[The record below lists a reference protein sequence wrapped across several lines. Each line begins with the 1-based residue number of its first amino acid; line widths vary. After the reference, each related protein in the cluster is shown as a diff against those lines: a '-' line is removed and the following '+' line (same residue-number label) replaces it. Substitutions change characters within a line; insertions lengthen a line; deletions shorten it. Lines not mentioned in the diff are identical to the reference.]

1 MHFYCASLRINSIE
15 NIARLAWEK
24 VQTSLDI
31 IIGASKILNPYR
43 WQLSTY
49 QILVLGFAG
58 IILVGAMLLMTPYA
72 ANNSGGLSFIAAL
85 FTATSAVCVTGLA
98 VVDTG
103 TYFSRFGQMVILLLI
118 QIGGLGVMTVATLV
132 AVLSGKKINLKE
144 RLLIQEATNQ
154 LDLAGV
160 VRLTLYIIRATLL
173 VELIGGTILA
183 LRWFQDYGPQGIY
196 FGYWH
201 AVSAFCNAGFDL
213 FGEYRSITG
222 YVNDFTVNAVI
233 ASLIVVGGIGFP
245 VVADLW
251 NCRQTHRFSLH
262 SKIVL
267 MTTAVL
273 IVLGA
278 CFIFVAEYSNVK
290 TLGDL
295 SLDGKVLA
303 SLFQSITART
313 AGYNTV
319 DIGLLREGT
328 LFAIIFLMFI
338 GASPSSMGGGIK
350 TSTAAVLFISLVG
363 AITGKKDPQAF
374 QRQIPQQTVYKA
386 FTIVT
391 ISVMLISLVTLTL
404 SFTEAVPLF
413 QLLFEVTSAF
423 GTVGLSTGITPKLS
437 AGGKVMITLTM
448 FAGRVGT
455 LTLLMAL
462 ALRPR
467 KERIKYPEGKIV
479 IG

>member
-1 MHFYCASLRINSIE
+1 MHFSRRRLRII
-15 NIARLAWEK
+15 NIMEMLVGVSR
-24 VQTSLDI
+24 
-31 IIGASKILNPYR
+31 ILNPYR
-43 WQLSTY
+43 WHLSTY

-58 IILVGAMLLMTPYA
+58 LILSGVALLMTPYA
-72 ANNSGGLSFIAAL
+72 SKSGDSLRFVDAL
-85 FTATSAVCVTGLA
+85 FTATSAVCVTGLV

-103 TYFSRFGQMVILLLI
+103 TYFSVFGQSVILLLI

-173 VELIGGTILA
+173 VELVGGTILA
-183 LRWFQDYGPQGIY
+183 LRWFQDFGLKGIY

-222 YVNDFTVNAVI
+222 YVGDLTVNGVI

-251 NCRQTHRFSLH
+251 NCRQTRRFSLH
-262 SKIVL
+262 TKVVL
-267 MTTAVL
+267 TTTVLL

-278 CFIFVAEYSNVK
+278 GFIFVAEYGNAK
-290 TLGDL
+290 TLSDL
-295 SLDGKVLA
+295 PPADKVMA
-303 SLFQSITART
+303 SLFQSVTART

-328 LFAIIFLMFI
+328 LLAIIFLMFV
-338 GASPSSMGGGIK
+338 GASPSSMGGGVK
-350 TSTAAVLFISLVG
+350 TSTAAILFISLVG
-363 AITGKKDPQAF
+363 SVTGKRDPLAF
-374 QRQIPQQTVYKA
+374 GRQIPQQTVYKA

-404 SFTEAVPLF
+404 SFTEAAPIF
-413 QLLFEVTSAF
+413 SLLFEVTSAF

-437 AGGKVMITLTM
+437 DAGKVLITLTM

-467 KERIKYPEGKIV
+467 KERLKYPEGKII

>member
-1 MHFYCASLRINSIE
+1 MHFSRRRLRII
-15 NIARLAWEK
+15 NIMEMLVGVSR
-24 VQTSLDI
+24 
-31 IIGASKILNPYR
+31 ILNPYR
-43 WQLSTY
+43 WHLSTY

-58 IILVGAMLLMTPYA
+58 LILSGVALLMTPYA
-72 ANNSGGLSFIAAL
+72 SKSGDSLRFVDAL
-85 FTATSAVCVTGLA
+85 FTATSAVCVTGLV

-103 TYFSRFGQMVILLLI
+103 TYFSVFGQSVILLLI

-173 VELIGGTILA
+173 VELVGGTILA
-183 LRWFQDYGPQGIY
+183 LRWFQDFGLQGIY

-222 YVNDFTVNAVI
+222 YVGDLTVNGVI

-251 NCRQTHRFSLH
+251 NCRQSRRFSLH
-262 SKIVL
+262 TKVVL
-267 MTTAVL
+267 TTTVLL

-278 CFIFVAEYSNVK
+278 GFIFIAEHGNSK

-295 SLDGKVLA
+295 PSADQVMA
-303 SLFQSITART
+303 SLFQSVTART

-328 LFAIIFLMFI
+328 LLAIIFLMFV
-338 GASPSSMGGGIK
+338 GASPSSMGGGVK
-350 TSTAAVLFISLVG
+350 TSTAAILFISLVG
-363 AITGKKDPQAF
+363 SVTGKRDPLAF
-374 QRQIPQQTVYKA
+374 GRQIPQQTVYKA

-404 SFTEAVPLF
+404 SFTEAAPIF
-413 QLLFEVTSAF
+413 SLLFEVTSAF

-437 AGGKVMITLTM
+437 DAGKVLITLTM

-467 KERIKYPEGKIV
+467 KERLKYPEGKIV

>member
-1 MHFYCASLRINSIE
+1 MHFSRRRLRII
-15 NIARLAWEK
+15 NIMEMLVGVSR
-24 VQTSLDI
+24 
-31 IIGASKILNPYR
+31 ILNPYR
-43 WQLSTY
+43 WHLSTY

-58 IILVGAMLLMTPYA
+58 LILSGVALLMTPYA
-72 ANNSGGLSFIAAL
+72 SKSGDSLRFVDAL
-85 FTATSAVCVTGLA
+85 FTATSAVCVTGLV

-103 TYFSRFGQMVILLLI
+103 TYFSVFGQSVILLLI

-173 VELIGGTILA
+173 VELVGGTILA
-183 LRWFQDYGPQGIY
+183 LRWFQDFGLQGIY

-222 YVNDFTVNAVI
+222 YVGDLTVNGVI

-251 NCRQTHRFSLH
+251 NCRQSRRFSLH
-262 SKIVL
+262 TKVVL
-267 MTTAVL
+267 TTTVLL

-278 CFIFVAEYSNVK
+278 GFIFIAEHGNDK

-295 SLDGKVLA
+295 PSADKVMA
-303 SLFQSITART
+303 SLFQSVTART

-328 LFAIIFLMFI
+328 LLAIIFLMFV
-338 GASPSSMGGGIK
+338 GASPSSMGGGVK
-350 TSTAAVLFISLVG
+350 TSTAAILFISLVG
-363 AITGKKDPQAF
+363 SVTGKRDPLAF
-374 QRQIPQQTVYKA
+374 GRQIPQQTVYKA

-404 SFTEAVPLF
+404 SFTEAAPIF
-413 QLLFEVTSAF
+413 SLLFEVTSAF

-437 AGGKVMITLTM
+437 DAGKVLITLTM

-467 KERIKYPEGKIV
+467 KERLKYPEGKIV

>member
-1 MHFYCASLRINSIE
+1 MHFSRRRLRII
-15 NIARLAWEK
+15 NIMEMLVGVSR
-24 VQTSLDI
+24 
-31 IIGASKILNPYR
+31 ILNPYR
-43 WQLSTY
+43 WHLSTY

-58 IILVGAMLLMTPYA
+58 LILSGVALLMTPYA
-72 ANNSGGLSFIAAL
+72 SKSGGTLRFVDAL
-85 FTATSAVCVTGLA
+85 FTATSAVCVTGLV

-103 TYFSRFGQMVILLLI
+103 TYFSVFGQSVILLLI

-173 VELIGGTILA
+173 VELVGGTILA
-183 LRWFQDYGPQGIY
+183 LRWFQDFGLKGIY

-222 YVNDFTVNAVI
+222 YVGDLTVNGVI

-251 NCRQTHRFSLH
+251 NCRQTRRFSLH
-262 SKIVL
+262 TKVVL
-267 MTTAVL
+267 TTTVLL
-273 IVLGA
+273 IVLGSG
-278 CFIFVAEYSNVK
+278 FIFVAEYGNAK

-295 SLDGKVLA
+295 PTADKVMA
-303 SLFQSITART
+303 SLFQSVTART

-328 LFAIIFLMFI
+328 LLAIIFLMFV
-338 GASPSSMGGGIK
+338 GASPSSMGGGVK
-350 TSTAAVLFISLVG
+350 TSTAAILFISRVG
-363 AITGKKDPQAF
+363 SVTGKRDPLAF
-374 QRQIPQQTVYKA
+374 GRQIPQQTVYKA

-404 SFTEAVPLF
+404 SFTEAAPIF
-413 QLLFEVTSAF
+413 SLLFEVTSAF

-437 AGGKVMITLTM
+437 DAGKVLITLTM

-467 KERIKYPEGKIV
+467 KERLKYPEGKIV

>member
-1 MHFYCASLRINSIE
+1 MHFSRRRLRII
-15 NIARLAWEK
+15 NIMEMLVGVSR
-24 VQTSLDI
+24 
-31 IIGASKILNPYR
+31 ILNPYR
-43 WQLSTY
+43 WHLSTY

-58 IILVGAMLLMTPYA
+58 LILSGVALLMTPYA
-72 ANNSGGLSFIAAL
+72 SKSGDSLRFVDAL
-85 FTATSAVCVTGLA
+85 FTATSAVCVTGLV

-103 TYFSRFGQMVILLLI
+103 TYFSVFGQSVILLLI

-173 VELIGGTILA
+173 VELVGGTILA
-183 LRWFQDYGPQGIY
+183 LRWFQDFGLKGIY

-222 YVNDFTVNAVI
+222 YVGDLTVNGVI

-251 NCRQTHRFSLH
+251 NCRQTRRFSLH
-262 SKIVL
+262 TKVVL
-267 MTTAVL
+267 TTTVLL

-278 CFIFVAEYSNVK
+278 GFIFVAEYGNAK
-290 TLGDL
+290 TLSDL
-295 SLDGKVLA
+295 PPADKVMA
-303 SLFQSITART
+303 SLFQSVTART

-328 LFAIIFLMFI
+328 LLAIIFLMFV
-338 GASPSSMGGGIK
+338 GASPSSMGGGVK
-350 TSTAAVLFISLVG
+350 TSTAAILFISLVG
-363 AITGKKDPQAF
+363 SVTGKRDPLAF
-374 QRQIPQQTVYKA
+374 GRQIPQQTVYKA

-404 SFTEAVPLF
+404 SFTEAAPIF
-413 QLLFEVTSAF
+413 SLLFEVTSAF

-437 AGGKVMITLTM
+437 DAGKVLITLTM
-448 FAGRVGT
+448 FADQVGT

-467 KERIKYPEGKIV
+467 KERLKYPEGKIV

>member
-1 MHFYCASLRINSIE
+1 MHFSRRRLRII
-15 NIARLAWEK
+15 NIMEMLVGVSR
-24 VQTSLDI
+24 
-31 IIGASKILNPYR
+31 ILNPYR
-43 WQLSTY
+43 WHLSTY

-58 IILVGAMLLMTPYA
+58 LILSGVALLMTPYA
-72 ANNSGGLSFIAAL
+72 SKSGDSLRFVDAL
-85 FTATSAVCVTGLA
+85 FTATSAVCVTGLV

-103 TYFSRFGQMVILLLI
+103 TYFSVFGQSVILLLI

-173 VELIGGTILA
+173 VELVGGTILA
-183 LRWFQDYGPQGIY
+183 LRWFQDFGLKGVY

-222 YVNDFTVNAVI
+222 YVGDLTVNGVI

-251 NCRQTHRFSLH
+251 NCRQTRRFSLH
-262 SKIVL
+262 TKVVL
-267 MTTAVL
+267 TTTVLL

-278 CFIFVAEYSNVK
+278 GFIFVAEYGNAK
-290 TLGDL
+290 TLSDL
-295 SLDGKVLA
+295 PPADKVMA
-303 SLFQSITART
+303 SLFQSVTART

-328 LFAIIFLMFI
+328 LLAIIFLMFV
-338 GASPSSMGGGIK
+338 GASPSSMGGGVK
-350 TSTAAVLFISLVG
+350 TSTAAILFISLVG
-363 AITGKKDPQAF
+363 SVTGKRDPLAF
-374 QRQIPQQTVYKA
+374 GRQIPQQTVYKA

-404 SFTEAVPLF
+404 SFTEAAPIF
-413 QLLFEVTSAF
+413 SLLFEVTSAF

-437 AGGKVMITLTM
+437 DAGKVLITLTM

-467 KERIKYPEGKIV
+467 KERLKYPEGKIV

>member
-1 MHFYCASLRINSIE
+1 MHFSRRRLRII
-15 NIARLAWEK
+15 NIMEMLVGVSR
-24 VQTSLDI
+24 
-31 IIGASKILNPYR
+31 ILNPYR
-43 WQLSTY
+43 WHLSTY

-58 IILVGAMLLMTPYA
+58 LILSGVALLMTPYA
-72 ANNSGGLSFIAAL
+72 SKSGDSLRFVDAL
-85 FTATSAVCVTGLA
+85 FTATSAVCVTGLV

-103 TYFSRFGQMVILLLI
+103 TYFSVFGQSVILLLI

-173 VELIGGTILA
+173 VELVGGTILA
-183 LRWFQDYGPQGIY
+183 LRWFQDFGLKGIY

-222 YVNDFTVNAVI
+222 YVGDLTVNGVI

-251 NCRQTHRFSLH
+251 NCRQTRRFSLH
-262 SKIVL
+262 TKVVL
-267 MTTAVL
+267 TTTVLL

-278 CFIFVAEYSNVK
+278 GFIFVAEYGNAK

-295 SLDGKVLA
+295 PPADKVMA
-303 SLFQSITART
+303 SLFQSVTART

-328 LFAIIFLMFI
+328 LLAIIFLMFV
-338 GASPSSMGGGIK
+338 GASPSSMGGGVK
-350 TSTAAVLFISLVG
+350 TSTAAILFISLVG
-363 AITGKKDPQAF
+363 SVTGKRDPLAF
-374 QRQIPQQTVYKA
+374 GRQIPQQTVYKA

-404 SFTEAVPLF
+404 SFTEAAPIF
-413 QLLFEVTSAF
+413 SLLFEVTSAF

-437 AGGKVMITLTM
+437 DAGKVLITLTM

-467 KERIKYPEGKIV
+467 KERLKYPEGKIV

>member
-1 MHFYCASLRINSIE
+1 MHFSRRRLRII
-15 NIARLAWEK
+15 NIMEMLVGVSR
-24 VQTSLDI
+24 
-31 IIGASKILNPYR
+31 ILKPYR
-43 WQLSTY
+43 WHLSTY

-58 IILVGAMLLMTPYA
+58 LILSGVALLMTPYA
-72 ANNSGGLSFIAAL
+72 SKSGDSLRFVDAL
-85 FTATSAVCVTGLA
+85 FTATSAVCVTGLV

-103 TYFSRFGQMVILLLI
+103 TYFSVFGQSVILLLI

-173 VELIGGTILA
+173 VELVGGTILA
-183 LRWFQDYGPQGIY
+183 LRWFQDFGLKGIY

-213 FGEYRSITG
+213 FCEYRSITG
-222 YVNDFTVNAVI
+222 YVGDLTVNGVI

-251 NCRQTHRFSLH
+251 NCRQTRRFSLH
-262 SKIVL
+262 TKVVL
-267 MTTAVL
+267 TTTVLL

-278 CFIFVAEYSNVK
+278 GFIFVAEYGNAK
-290 TLGDL
+290 TLSDL
-295 SLDGKVLA
+295 PPADKVMA
-303 SLFQSITART
+303 SLFQSVTART

-328 LFAIIFLMFI
+328 LLAIIFLMFV
-338 GASPSSMGGGIK
+338 GASPSSMGGGVK
-350 TSTAAVLFISLVG
+350 TSTAAILFISLVG
-363 AITGKKDPQAF
+363 SVTGKRDPLAF
-374 QRQIPQQTVYKA
+374 GRQIPQQTVYKA

-404 SFTEAVPLF
+404 SFTEAAPIF
-413 QLLFEVTSAF
+413 SLLFEVTSAF

-437 AGGKVMITLTM
+437 DAGKVLITLTM

-467 KERIKYPEGKIV
+467 KERLKYPEGKII

>member
-1 MHFYCASLRINSIE
+1 MHFSRRRLRII
-15 NIARLAWEK
+15 NIMEMLVGVSR
-24 VQTSLDI
+24 
-31 IIGASKILNPYR
+31 ILNPYR
-43 WQLSTY
+43 WHLSTY

-58 IILVGAMLLMTPYA
+58 LILSGVALLMTPYA
-72 ANNSGGLSFIAAL
+72 SKSGDSLRFVDAM
-85 FTATSAVCVTGLA
+85 FTATSAVCVTGLV

-103 TYFSRFGQMVILLLI
+103 TYFSVFGQSVILLLI

-173 VELIGGTILA
+173 VELVGGTILA
-183 LRWFQDYGPQGIY
+183 LRWFQDFGLKGIY
-196 FGYWH
+196 FGYGH

-222 YVNDFTVNAVI
+222 YVGDLTVNGVI

-251 NCRQTHRFSLH
+251 NCRQTRRFSLH
-262 SKIVL
+262 TKVVL
-267 MTTAVL
+267 TTTVLL

-278 CFIFVAEYSNVK
+278 GFIFVAEYGNAK
-290 TLGDL
+290 TLSDL
-295 SLDGKVLA
+295 PPADKVMA
-303 SLFQSITART
+303 SLFQSVTART

-328 LFAIIFLMFI
+328 LLAIIFLMFV
-338 GASPSSMGGGIK
+338 GASPSSMGGGVK
-350 TSTAAVLFISLVG
+350 TSTAAILFISLVG
-363 AITGKKDPQAF
+363 SVTGKRDPLAF
-374 QRQIPQQTVYKA
+374 GRQIPQQTVYKA

-404 SFTEAVPLF
+404 SFTEAAPIF
-413 QLLFEVTSAF
+413 SLLFEVTSAF

-437 AGGKVMITLTM
+437 DAGKVLITLTM

-467 KERIKYPEGKIV
+467 KERLKYPEGKIV

>member
-1 MHFYCASLRINSIE
+1 MHFSRRRLRII
-15 NIARLAWEK
+15 NIMEMLVGVSR
-24 VQTSLDI
+24 
-31 IIGASKILNPYR
+31 ILNPYR
-43 WQLSTY
+43 WHLSTY

-58 IILVGAMLLMTPYA
+58 LILSGVALLMTPYA
-72 ANNSGGLSFIAAL
+72 SKSGDSLRFVDAL
-85 FTATSAVCVTGLA
+85 FTATSAVCVTGLV

-103 TYFSRFGQMVILLLI
+103 TYFSVFGQSVILLLI

-173 VELIGGTILA
+173 VELVGGTILA
-183 LRWFQDYGPQGIY
+183 LRWFQDFGLKGIY

-222 YVNDFTVNAVI
+222 YVGDLTVNGVI

-251 NCRQTHRFSLH
+251 NCRQTRRFSLH
-262 SKIVL
+262 TKVVL
-267 MTTAVL
+267 TTTVLL

-278 CFIFVAEYSNVK
+278 GFIFVAEYGNAK
-290 TLGDL
+290 TLSDL
-295 SLDGKVLA
+295 PPADKVMA
-303 SLFQSITART
+303 SLFQSVTART

-328 LFAIIFLMFI
+328 LLAIIFLMFV
-338 GASPSSMGGGIK
+338 GASPSSMGGGVK
-350 TSTAAVLFISLVG
+350 TSTAAILFISLVG
-363 AITGKKDPQAF
+363 SVTGKRDPLAF
-374 QRQIPQQTVYKA
+374 GRQIPQQTVYKA

-404 SFTEAVPLF
+404 SFTEAAPIF
-413 QLLFEVTSAF
+413 SLLFEVTSAF

-437 AGGKVMITLTM
+437 DAGKLLITLTM

-467 KERIKYPEGKIV
+467 KERLKYPEGKIV

>member
-1 MHFYCASLRINSIE
+1 MHFSRRRLRII
-15 NIARLAWEK
+15 NIMEMLVGVSR
-24 VQTSLDI
+24 
-31 IIGASKILNPYR
+31 ILNPYR
-43 WQLSTY
+43 WHLSTY

-58 IILVGAMLLMTPYA
+58 LILSGVALLMTPYA
-72 ANNSGGLSFIAAL
+72 SQSGDSLRFVDAL
-85 FTATSAVCVTGLA
+85 FTATSAVCVTGLV

-103 TYFSRFGQMVILLLI
+103 TYFSVFGQSVILLLI

-132 AVLSGKKINLKE
+132 TVLSGKKINLKE

-173 VELIGGTILA
+173 VELVGGTILA
-183 LRWFQDYGPQGIY
+183 LRWFQDFGLKGIY

-222 YVNDFTVNAVI
+222 YVGDLTVNGVI

-251 NCRQTHRFSLH
+251 NCRQTRRFSLH
-262 SKIVL
+262 TKVVL
-267 MTTAVL
+267 TTTVLL

-278 CFIFVAEYSNVK
+278 GFIFVAEYGNAK
-290 TLGDL
+290 TLSDL
-295 SLDGKVLA
+295 PPADKVMA
-303 SLFQSITART
+303 SLFQSVTART

-328 LFAIIFLMFI
+328 LLAIIFLMFV
-338 GASPSSMGGGIK
+338 GASPSSMGGGVK
-350 TSTAAVLFISLVG
+350 TSTAAILFISLVG
-363 AITGKKDPQAF
+363 SVTGKRDPLAF
-374 QRQIPQQTVYKA
+374 GRQIPQQTVYKA

-404 SFTEAVPLF
+404 SFTEAAPIF
-413 QLLFEVTSAF
+413 SLLFEVTSAF

-437 AGGKVMITLTM
+437 DAGKVLITLTM

-467 KERIKYPEGKIV
+467 KERLKYPEGKIV

>member
-1 MHFYCASLRINSIE
+1 MEMLVGVSR
-15 NIARLAWEK
+15 
-24 VQTSLDI
+24 
-31 IIGASKILNPYR
+31 ILNPYR
-43 WQLSTY
+43 WHLSTY

-58 IILVGAMLLMTPYA
+58 LILSGVALLMTPYA
-72 ANNSGGLSFIAAL
+72 SKSGDSLRFVDAL
-85 FTATSAVCVTGLA
+85 FTATSAVCVTGLV

-103 TYFSRFGQMVILLLI
+103 TYFSVFGQSVILLLI

-173 VELIGGTILA
+173 VELVGGTILA
-183 LRWFQDYGPQGIY
+183 LRWFQDFGLQGIY

-222 YVNDFTVNAVI
+222 YVGDLTVNGVI

-251 NCRQTHRFSLH
+251 NCRQTRRFSLH
-262 SKIVL
+262 TKVVL
-267 MTTAVL
+267 TTTVLL

-278 CFIFVAEYSNVK
+278 GFIFVAEYGNAK
-290 TLGDL
+290 TLSDL
-295 SLDGKVLA
+295 PPADKVMA
-303 SLFQSITART
+303 SLFQSVTART

-328 LFAIIFLMFI
+328 LLAIIFLMFV
-338 GASPSSMGGGIK
+338 GASPSSMGGGVK
-350 TSTAAVLFISLVG
+350 TSTAAILFISLVG
-363 AITGKKDPQAF
+363 SVTGKRDPLAF
-374 QRQIPQQTVYKA
+374 GRQIPQQTVYKA

-404 SFTEAVPLF
+404 SFTEAAPIF
-413 QLLFEVTSAF
+413 SLLFEVTSAF

-437 AGGKVMITLTM
+437 DAGKVLITLTM

-467 KERIKYPEGKIV
+467 KERLKYPEGKIV

>member
-1 MHFYCASLRINSIE
+1 MHFSRRRLRII
-15 NIARLAWEK
+15 NIMEMLVGVSR
-24 VQTSLDI
+24 
-31 IIGASKILNPYR
+31 ILNPYR
-43 WQLSTY
+43 WHLSTY

-58 IILVGAMLLMTPYA
+58 LILSGVALLMTPYA
-72 ANNSGGLSFIAAL
+72 SKSGDSLRFVDAL
-85 FTATSAVCVTGLA
+85 FTATSAVCVTGLV

-103 TYFSRFGQMVILLLI
+103 TYFSVFGQSVILLLI

-173 VELIGGTILA
+173 VELVGGTILA
-183 LRWFQDYGPQGIY
+183 LRWFQDFGLKGIY

-222 YVNDFTVNAVI
+222 YVGDLTVNGVI

-251 NCRQTHRFSLH
+251 NCRQTRRFSLH
-262 SKIVL
+262 TKVVL
-267 MTTAVL
+267 TTTVLL

-278 CFIFVAEYSNVK
+278 GFIFVAEYGNAK
-290 TLGDL
+290 TLSDL
-295 SLDGKVLA
+295 PPADKVMA
-303 SLFQSITART
+303 SLFQSVTART

-319 DIGLLREGT
+319 DIGLLRERT
-328 LFAIIFLMFI
+328 LLAIIFLMFV
-338 GASPSSMGGGIK
+338 GASPSSMGGGVK
-350 TSTAAVLFISLVG
+350 TSTAAILFISLVG
-363 AITGKKDPQAF
+363 SVTGKRDPLAF
-374 QRQIPQQTVYKA
+374 GRQIPQQTVYKA

-404 SFTEAVPLF
+404 SFTEAAPIF
-413 QLLFEVTSAF
+413 SLLFEVTSAF

-437 AGGKVMITLTM
+437 DAGKVLITLTM

-467 KERIKYPEGKIV
+467 KERLKYPEGKIV

>member
-1 MHFYCASLRINSIE
+1 MHFSRRRLRII
-15 NIARLAWEK
+15 NIMEMLVGVSR
-24 VQTSLDI
+24 
-31 IIGASKILNPYR
+31 ILNPYR
-43 WQLSTY
+43 WHLSTY

-58 IILVGAMLLMTPYA
+58 LILSGVALLMTPYA
-72 ANNSGGLSFIAAL
+72 SKSGDSLRFVDAL
-85 FTATSAVCVTGLA
+85 FTATSAVCVTGLV

-103 TYFSRFGQMVILLLI
+103 TYFSVFGQSVILLLI

-173 VELIGGTILA
+173 VELVGGMILA
-183 LRWFQDYGPQGIY
+183 LRWFQDFGLKGIY

-222 YVNDFTVNAVI
+222 YVGDLTVNGVI

-251 NCRQTHRFSLH
+251 NCRQTRRFSLH
-262 SKIVL
+262 TKVVL
-267 MTTAVL
+267 TTTVLL

-278 CFIFVAEYSNVK
+278 GFIFVAEYGNAK
-290 TLGDL
+290 TLSDL
-295 SLDGKVLA
+295 PPADKVMA
-303 SLFQSITART
+303 SLFQSVTART

-328 LFAIIFLMFI
+328 LLAIIFLMFV
-338 GASPSSMGGGIK
+338 GASPSSMGGGVK
-350 TSTAAVLFISLVG
+350 TSTAAILFISLVG
-363 AITGKKDPQAF
+363 SVTGKRDPLAF
-374 QRQIPQQTVYKA
+374 GRQIPQQTVYKA

-404 SFTEAVPLF
+404 SFTEAAPIF
-413 QLLFEVTSAF
+413 SLLFEVTSAF

-437 AGGKVMITLTM
+437 DAGKVLITLTM

-467 KERIKYPEGKIV
+467 KERLKYPEGKIV

>member
-1 MHFYCASLRINSIE
+1 MHFSRRRLRII
-15 NIARLAWEK
+15 NIMEMLVGVSR
-24 VQTSLDI
+24 
-31 IIGASKILNPYR
+31 ILNPYR
-43 WQLSTY
+43 WHLSTY

-58 IILVGAMLLMTPYA
+58 LILSGVALLMTPYA
-72 ANNSGGLSFIAAL
+72 SKSGDSLRFVDAL
-85 FTATSAVCVTGLA
+85 FTATSAVCVTGLV

-103 TYFSRFGQMVILLLI
+103 TYFSVFGQSVILLLI

-173 VELIGGTILA
+173 VELVGGTILA
-183 LRWFQDYGPQGIY
+183 LRWFQDFGLKGIY

-222 YVNDFTVNAVI
+222 YVGDLTVNGVI

-251 NCRQTHRFSLH
+251 NCRQTRRFSLH
-262 SKIVL
+262 TKVVL
-267 MTTAVL
+267 TTTVLL

-278 CFIFVAEYSNVK
+278 GFIFVAEYGNAK
-290 TLGDL
+290 TLSDL
-295 SLDGKVLA
+295 PPADKVMA
-303 SLFQSITART
+303 SLFQSVTART

-328 LFAIIFLMFI
+328 LLAIIFLMFV
-338 GASPSSMGGGIK
+338 GASPSSMGGGVK
-350 TSTAAVLFISLVG
+350 TSTAAILFISLVG
-363 AITGKKDPQAF
+363 SVTGKRDPLAF
-374 QRQIPQQTVYKA
+374 GRQIPQQTVYKA

-404 SFTEAVPLF
+404 SFTEAAPIF
-413 QLLFEVTSAF
+413 SLLFEVTSAF
-423 GTVGLSTGITPKLS
+423 GTVGLS
-437 AGGKVMITLTM
+437 
-448 FAGRVGT
+448 
-455 LTLLMAL
+455 L
-462 ALRPR
+462 ASP
-467 KERIKYPEGKIV
+467 PN
-479 IG
+479 

>member
-1 MHFYCASLRINSIE
+1 MEMLVGVSR
-15 NIARLAWEK
+15 
-24 VQTSLDI
+24 
-31 IIGASKILNPYR
+31 ILNPYR
-43 WQLSTY
+43 WHLSTY

-58 IILVGAMLLMTPYA
+58 LILSGVALLMTPYA
-72 ANNSGGLSFIAAL
+72 SKSGDSLRFVDAM
-85 FTATSAVCVTGLA
+85 FTATSAVCVTGLV

-103 TYFSRFGQMVILLLI
+103 TYFSVFGQSVILLLI

-173 VELIGGTILA
+173 VELVGGTILA
-183 LRWFQDYGPQGIY
+183 LRWFQDFGLQGIY

-222 YVNDFTVNAVI
+222 YVGDLTVNGVI

-251 NCRQTHRFSLH
+251 NCRQTRRFSLH
-262 SKIVL
+262 TKVVL
-267 MTTAVL
+267 TTTVLL

-278 CFIFVAEYSNVK
+278 GFICVAEYGNAK

-295 SLDGKVLA
+295 PPADKIMA
-303 SLFQSITART
+303 SLFQSVTART

-328 LFAIIFLMFI
+328 LLAIIFLMFV
-338 GASPSSMGGGIK
+338 GASPSSMGGGVK
-350 TSTAAVLFISLVG
+350 TSTAAILFISLVG
-363 AITGKKDPQAF
+363 SVTGKRDPLAF
-374 QRQIPQQTVYKA
+374 GRQIPQQTVYKA

-404 SFTEAVPLF
+404 SLTEAAPIF
-413 QLLFEVTSAF
+413 SLLFEVTSAF

-437 AGGKVMITLTM
+437 DAGKLLITLTM

-467 KERIKYPEGKIV
+467 QERLKYPEGKIV

>member
-1 MHFYCASLRINSIE
+1 MHFSRRRLRII
-15 NIARLAWEK
+15 NIMEMLVGVSR
-24 VQTSLDI
+24 
-31 IIGASKILNPYR
+31 ILNPYR
-43 WQLSTY
+43 WHLSTY

-58 IILVGAMLLMTPYA
+58 LILSGVALLMTPYA
-72 ANNSGGLSFIAAL
+72 SKSGGTLRFVDAL
-85 FTATSAVCVTGLA
+85 FTATSAVCVTGLV

-103 TYFSRFGQMVILLLI
+103 TYFSVFGQSVILLLI

-173 VELIGGTILA
+173 VELVGGTILA
-183 LRWFQDYGPQGIY
+183 LRWFQDFGLKGIY

-222 YVNDFTVNAVI
+222 YVGDLTVNGVI

-251 NCRQTHRFSLH
+251 NCRQTRRFSLH
-262 SKIVL
+262 TKVVL
-267 MTTAVL
+267 TTTVLL

-278 CFIFVAEYSNVK
+278 GFIFVAEYGNAK
-290 TLGDL
+290 TLSDL
-295 SLDGKVLA
+295 PPADKVMA
-303 SLFQSITART
+303 SLFQSVTART

-328 LFAIIFLMFI
+328 LLAIIFLMFV
-338 GASPSSMGGGIK
+338 GASPSSMGGGVK
-350 TSTAAVLFISLVG
+350 TSTAAILFISLVG
-363 AITGKKDPQAF
+363 SVTGKRDPLAF
-374 QRQIPQQTVYKA
+374 GRQIPQQTVYKA

-404 SFTEAVPLF
+404 SFTEAAPIF
-413 QLLFEVTSAF
+413 SLLFEVTSAF

-437 AGGKVMITLTM
+437 DAGKVLITLTM

-467 KERIKYPEGKIV
+467 KERLKYPEGKIV

>member
-1 MHFYCASLRINSIE
+1 
-15 NIARLAWEK
+15 
-24 VQTSLDI
+24 
-31 IIGASKILNPYR
+31 
-43 WQLSTY
+43 
-49 QILVLGFAG
+49 
-58 IILVGAMLLMTPYA
+58 MTPYA
-72 ANNSGGLSFIAAL
+72 SRSGDSLRFVDAL
-85 FTATSAVCVTGLA
+85 FTATSAVCVTGLV

-103 TYFSRFGQMVILLLI
+103 TYFSVFGQSVILLLI

-183 LRWFQDYGPQGIY
+183 LRWFQDFGLQGIY

-222 YVNDFTVNAVI
+222 YVGDLTVNGVI

-251 NCRQTHRFSLH
+251 NCRQSRRFSLH
-262 SKIVL
+262 TKVVL
-267 MTTAVL
+267 TTTVLL

-278 CFIFVAEYSNVK
+278 GFIFIAEHGNDK

-295 SLDGKVLA
+295 PSADKVMA
-303 SLFQSITART
+303 SLFQSVTART

-328 LFAIIFLMFI
+328 LLAIIFLMFV
-338 GASPSSMGGGIK
+338 GASPSSMGGGVK
-350 TSTAAVLFISLVG
+350 TSTAAILFISLVG
-363 AITGKKDPQAF
+363 SVTGKRDPLAF
-374 QRQIPQQTVYKA
+374 GRQIPQQTVYKA

-404 SFTEAVPLF
+404 SFTEAAPIF
-413 QLLFEVTSAF
+413 SLLFEVTSAF

-437 AGGKVMITLTM
+437 DAGKVLITLTM

-467 KERIKYPEGKIV
+467 KERLKYPEGKIV

>member
-1 MHFYCASLRINSIE
+1 MEMLVGVSR
-15 NIARLAWEK
+15 
-24 VQTSLDI
+24 
-31 IIGASKILNPYR
+31 ILNPYR
-43 WQLSTY
+43 WHLSTY

-58 IILVGAMLLMTPYA
+58 LILSGVALLMTPYA
-72 ANNSGGLSFIAAL
+72 SKSGDSLRFVDAL
-85 FTATSAVCVTGLA
+85 FTATSAVCVTGLV

-103 TYFSRFGQMVILLLI
+103 TYFSVFGQSVILLLI

-173 VELIGGTILA
+173 VELVGGTILA
-183 LRWFQDYGPQGIY
+183 LRWFQDFGLQGIY

-222 YVNDFTVNAVI
+222 YVGDLTVNGVI

-251 NCRQTHRFSLH
+251 NCRQSRRFSLH
-262 SKIVL
+262 TKVVL
-267 MTTAVL
+267 TTTVLL

-278 CFIFVAEYSNVK
+278 GFIFIAEHGNPK

-295 SLDGKVLA
+295 PSADQVMA
-303 SLFQSITART
+303 SLFQSVTART

-328 LFAIIFLMFI
+328 LLAIIFLMFV
-338 GASPSSMGGGIK
+338 GASPSSMGGGVK
-350 TSTAAVLFISLVG
+350 TSTAAILFISLVG
-363 AITGKKDPQAF
+363 SVTGKRDPLAF
-374 QRQIPQQTVYKA
+374 GRQIPQQTVYKA

-404 SFTEAVPLF
+404 SFTEAAPIF
-413 QLLFEVTSAF
+413 SLLFEVTSAF

-437 AGGKVMITLTM
+437 DAGKVLITLTM

-467 KERIKYPEGKIV
+467 KERLKYPEGKIV

>member
-1 MHFYCASLRINSIE
+1 MHFSRRRLRII
-15 NIARLAWEK
+15 NIMEMLVGVSR
-24 VQTSLDI
+24 
-31 IIGASKILNPYR
+31 ILKPYR
-43 WQLSTY
+43 WHLSTY

-58 IILVGAMLLMTPYA
+58 LILSGVALLMTPYA
-72 ANNSGGLSFIAAL
+72 SKSGGTLRFVDAL
-85 FTATSAVCVTGLA
+85 FTATSAVCVTGLV

-103 TYFSRFGQMVILLLI
+103 TYFSVFGQSVILLLI

-173 VELIGGTILA
+173 VELVGGTILA
-183 LRWFQDYGPQGIY
+183 LRWFQDFGLKGIY

-222 YVNDFTVNAVI
+222 YVGDLTVNGVI

-251 NCRQTHRFSLH
+251 NCRQTRRFSLH
-262 SKIVL
+262 TKVVL
-267 MTTAVL
+267 TTTVLL

-278 CFIFVAEYSNVK
+278 GFIFVAEYGNAK
-290 TLGDL
+290 TLSDL
-295 SLDGKVLA
+295 PPADKVMA
-303 SLFQSITART
+303 SLFQSVTART

-328 LFAIIFLMFI
+328 LLAIIFLMFV
-338 GASPSSMGGGIK
+338 GASPSSMGGGVK
-350 TSTAAVLFISLVG
+350 TSTAAILFISLVG
-363 AITGKKDPQAF
+363 SVTGKRDPLAF
-374 QRQIPQQTVYKA
+374 GRQIPQQTVYKA

-404 SFTEAVPLF
+404 SFTEAAPIF
-413 QLLFEVTSAF
+413 SLLFEVTSAF

-437 AGGKVMITLTM
+437 DAGKVLITLTM

-467 KERIKYPEGKIV
+467 KERLKYPEGKIV

>member
-1 MHFYCASLRINSIE
+1 MHFSRRRLRII
-15 NIARLAWEK
+15 NIMEMLVGVSR
-24 VQTSLDI
+24 
-31 IIGASKILNPYR
+31 ILKPYR
-43 WQLSTY
+43 WHLSTY

-58 IILVGAMLLMTPYA
+58 LILSGVALLMTPYA
-72 ANNSGGLSFIAAL
+72 SKSGGTLRFVDAL
-85 FTATSAVCVTGLA
+85 FTATSAVCVTGLV

-103 TYFSRFGQMVILLLI
+103 TYFSVFGQSVILLLI

-173 VELIGGTILA
+173 VEMVGGTILA
-183 LRWFQDYGPQGIY
+183 LRWFQDFGLKGIY

-222 YVNDFTVNAVI
+222 YVGDLTVNGVI

-251 NCRQTHRFSLH
+251 NCRQTRRFSLH
-262 SKIVL
+262 TKVVL
-267 MTTAVL
+267 TTTVLL

-278 CFIFVAEYSNVK
+278 GFIFVAEYGNAK
-290 TLGDL
+290 TLSDL
-295 SLDGKVLA
+295 PPADKVMA
-303 SLFQSITART
+303 SLFQSVTART

-328 LFAIIFLMFI
+328 LLAIIFLMFV
-338 GASPSSMGGGIK
+338 GASPSSMGGGVK
-350 TSTAAVLFISLVG
+350 TSTAAILFISLVG
-363 AITGKKDPQAF
+363 SVTGKRDPLAF
-374 QRQIPQQTVYKA
+374 GRQIPQQTVYKA

-404 SFTEAVPLF
+404 SFTEAAPIF
-413 QLLFEVTSAF
+413 SLLFEVTSAF

-437 AGGKVMITLTM
+437 DAGKVLITLTM

-467 KERIKYPEGKIV
+467 KERLKYPEGKIV

>member
-1 MHFYCASLRINSIE
+1 MHFSRRRLRII
-15 NIARLAWEK
+15 NIMEMLVGVSR
-24 VQTSLDI
+24 
-31 IIGASKILNPYR
+31 ILNPYR
-43 WQLSTY
+43 WHLSTY

-58 IILVGAMLLMTPYA
+58 LILSGVALLMTPYA
-72 ANNSGGLSFIAAL
+72 SQSGDSLRFVDAL
-85 FTATSAVCVTGLA
+85 FTATSAVCVTGLV

-103 TYFSRFGQMVILLLI
+103 TYFSVFGQSVILLLI

-173 VELIGGTILA
+173 VELVGGTILA
-183 LRWFQDYGPQGIY
+183 LRWFQDFGLKGIY

-222 YVNDFTVNAVI
+222 YVGDLTVNGVI

-251 NCRQTHRFSLH
+251 NCRQTRRFSLH
-262 SKIVL
+262 TKVVL
-267 MTTAVL
+267 TTTVLL

-278 CFIFVAEYSNVK
+278 GFIFVAEYGNAK
-290 TLGDL
+290 TLSDL
-295 SLDGKVLA
+295 PPADKVMA
-303 SLFQSITART
+303 SLFQSVTART

-328 LFAIIFLMFI
+328 LLAIIFLMFV
-338 GASPSSMGGGIK
+338 GASPSSMGGGVK
-350 TSTAAVLFISLVG
+350 TSTAAILFISLVG
-363 AITGKKDPQAF
+363 SVTGKRDPLAF
-374 QRQIPQQTVYKA
+374 GRQIPQQTVYKA

-404 SFTEAVPLF
+404 SFTEAAPIF
-413 QLLFEVTSAF
+413 SLLFEVTSAF

-437 AGGKVMITLTM
+437 DAGKVLITLTM

-467 KERIKYPEGKIV
+467 KERLKYPDGKIV

>member
-1 MHFYCASLRINSIE
+1 MLVGVSR
-15 NIARLAWEK
+15 
-24 VQTSLDI
+24 
-31 IIGASKILNPYR
+31 ILNPYR
-43 WQLSTY
+43 WHLSTY

-58 IILVGAMLLMTPYA
+58 LILSGVALLMTPYA
-72 ANNSGGLSFIAAL
+72 SKSGDSLRFVDAL
-85 FTATSAVCVTGLA
+85 FTATSAVCVTGLV

-103 TYFSRFGQMVILLLI
+103 TYFSVFGQSVILLLI

-173 VELIGGTILA
+173 VELVGGTILA
-183 LRWFQDYGPQGIY
+183 LRWFQDFGLKGIY

-222 YVNDFTVNAVI
+222 YVGDLTVNGVI

-251 NCRQTHRFSLH
+251 NCRQTRRFSLH
-262 SKIVL
+262 TKVVL
-267 MTTAVL
+267 TTTVLL

-278 CFIFVAEYSNVK
+278 GFIFVAEYGNAK
-290 TLGDL
+290 TLSDL
-295 SLDGKVLA
+295 PPADKVMA
-303 SLFQSITART
+303 SLFQSVTART

-328 LFAIIFLMFI
+328 LLAIIFLMFV
-338 GASPSSMGGGIK
+338 GASPSSMGGGVK
-350 TSTAAVLFISLVG
+350 TSTAAILFISLVG
-363 AITGKKDPQAF
+363 SVTGKRDPLAF
-374 QRQIPQQTVYKA
+374 GRQIPQQTVYKA

-404 SFTEAVPLF
+404 SFTEAAPIF
-413 QLLFEVTSAF
+413 SLLFEVTSAF

-437 AGGKVMITLTM
+437 DAGKVLITLTM

-467 KERIKYPEGKIV
+467 KERLKYPEGKIV

>member
-1 MHFYCASLRINSIE
+1 MHFSRRRLRII
-15 NIARLAWEK
+15 NIMEMLVGVSR
-24 VQTSLDI
+24 
-31 IIGASKILNPYR
+31 ILNPYR
-43 WQLSTY
+43 WHLSTY

-58 IILVGAMLLMTPYA
+58 LILSGVALLMTPYA
-72 ANNSGGLSFIAAL
+72 SKSGDSLRFVDAL
-85 FTATSAVCVTGLA
+85 FTATSAVCVTGLV

-103 TYFSRFGQMVILLLI
+103 TYFSVFGQSVILLLI

-173 VELIGGTILA
+173 VELVGGTILA
-183 LRWFQDYGPQGIY
+183 LRWFQDFGLKGIY

-222 YVNDFTVNAVI
+222 YVGDLTVNGVI

-251 NCRQTHRFSLH
+251 NCRQTRRFSLH
-262 SKIVL
+262 TKVVL
-267 MTTAVL
+267 TTTVLL

-278 CFIFVAEYSNVK
+278 GFIFVAEYGNAK
-290 TLGDL
+290 TLSDL
-295 SLDGKVLA
+295 PPADKVMA
-303 SLFQSITART
+303 SLFQSVTART

-328 LFAIIFLMFI
+328 LLAIIFLMFV
-338 GASPSSMGGGIK
+338 GASPSSMGGGVK
-350 TSTAAVLFISLVG
+350 TSTAAILFISLVG
-363 AITGKKDPQAF
+363 SVTGKRDPLAF
-374 QRQIPQQTVYKA
+374 GRQIPQQTVYKA

-404 SFTEAVPLF
+404 SFTEAAPLF
-413 QLLFEVTSAF
+413 SLLFEVTSAF

-437 AGGKVMITLTM
+437 DAGKVLITLTM

-467 KERIKYPEGKIV
+467 KERLKYPEGKIV

>member
-1 MHFYCASLRINSIE
+1 MEMLVGVSR
-15 NIARLAWEK
+15 
-24 VQTSLDI
+24 
-31 IIGASKILNPYR
+31 ILNPYR
-43 WQLSTY
+43 WHLSTY

-58 IILVGAMLLMTPYA
+58 LILSGVALLMTPYA
-72 ANNSGGLSFIAAL
+72 SKSGDSLRFVDAL
-85 FTATSAVCVTGLA
+85 FTATSAVCVTGLV

-103 TYFSRFGQMVILLLI
+103 TYFSVFGQSVILLLI

-173 VELIGGTILA
+173 VELVGGTILA
-183 LRWFQDYGPQGIY
+183 LRWFQDFGLKGIY

-222 YVNDFTVNAVI
+222 YVGDLTVNGVI

-251 NCRQTHRFSLH
+251 NCRQTRRFSVH
-262 SKIVL
+262 TKVVL
-267 MTTAVL
+267 TTTVLL

-278 CFIFVAEYSNVK
+278 GFIFVAEYGNAK
-290 TLGDL
+290 TLSDL
-295 SLDGKVLA
+295 PPADKVMA
-303 SLFQSITART
+303 SLFQSVTART

-319 DIGLLREGT
+319 EIGLLREGT
-328 LFAIIFLMFI
+328 LLAIIFLMFV
-338 GASPSSMGGGIK
+338 GASPSSMGGGVK
-350 TSTAAVLFISLVG
+350 TSTAAILFISLVG
-363 AITGKKDPQAF
+363 SVTGKRDPLAF
-374 QRQIPQQTVYKA
+374 GRQIPQQTVYKA

-404 SFTEAVPLF
+404 SFTEAAPIF
-413 QLLFEVTSAF
+413 SLLFEVTSAF

-437 AGGKVMITLTM
+437 DAGKVLITLTM

-467 KERIKYPEGKIV
+467 KERLKYPEGKIV

>member
-1 MHFYCASLRINSIE
+1 MHFSRRRLRII
-15 NIARLAWEK
+15 NIMEMLVGVSR
-24 VQTSLDI
+24 
-31 IIGASKILNPYR
+31 ILNPYR
-43 WQLSTY
+43 WHLSTY

-58 IILVGAMLLMTPYA
+58 LILSGVALLMTPYA
-72 ANNSGGLSFIAAL
+72 SKSGDSLRFVDAL
-85 FTATSAVCVTGLA
+85 FTATSAVCVTGLV

-103 TYFSRFGQMVILLLI
+103 TYFSVFGQSVILLLI

-173 VELIGGTILA
+173 VELVGGTILA
-183 LRWFQDYGPQGIY
+183 LRWFQDFGLKGIY

-222 YVNDFTVNAVI
+222 YVGDLTVNGVI
-233 ASLIVVGGIGFP
+233 APLIVVGGIGFP

-251 NCRQTHRFSLH
+251 NCRQTRRFSLH
-262 SKIVL
+262 TKVVL
-267 MTTAVL
+267 TTTVLL

-278 CFIFVAEYSNVK
+278 GFIFVAEYGNAK
-290 TLGDL
+290 TLSDL
-295 SLDGKVLA
+295 PPADKVMA
-303 SLFQSITART
+303 SLFQSVTART

-328 LFAIIFLMFI
+328 LLAIIFLMFV
-338 GASPSSMGGGIK
+338 GASPSSMGGGVK
-350 TSTAAVLFISLVG
+350 TSTAAILFISLVG
-363 AITGKKDPQAF
+363 SVTGKRDPLAF
-374 QRQIPQQTVYKA
+374 GRQIPQQTVYKA

-404 SFTEAVPLF
+404 SFTEAAPIF
-413 QLLFEVTSAF
+413 SLLFEVTSAF

-437 AGGKVMITLTM
+437 DAGKVLITLTM

-467 KERIKYPEGKIV
+467 KERLKYPEGKIV

>member
-1 MHFYCASLRINSIE
+1 MEMLVGVSR
-15 NIARLAWEK
+15 
-24 VQTSLDI
+24 
-31 IIGASKILNPYR
+31 ILNPYR
-43 WQLSTY
+43 WHLSTY

-58 IILVGAMLLMTPYA
+58 LILGGVALLMTPYA
-72 ANNSGGLSFIAAL
+72 SKSGDSLRFVDAL
-85 FTATSAVCVTGLA
+85 FTATSAVCVTGLV

-103 TYFSRFGQMVILLLI
+103 TYFTVFGQGVILLLI

-183 LRWFQDYGPQGIY
+183 LRWFQDFGLQGIY

-222 YVNDFTVNAVI
+222 YVGDLTVNGVI
-233 ASLIVVGGIGFP
+233 AALIVVGGIGFP

-251 NCRQTHRFSLH
+251 NCRQTRRFSLH
-262 SKIVL
+262 TKVVL
-267 MTTAVL
+267 TTTVLL

-278 CFIFVAEYSNVK
+278 GFIFVAEYGNAK
-290 TLGDL
+290 TLGGL
-295 SLDGKVLA
+295 SSTDKVMA
-303 SLFQSITART
+303 SLFQSVTART

-319 DIGLLREGT
+319 DTGLLREGT
-328 LFAIIFLMFI
+328 LLAIIFLMFV

-350 TSTAAVLFISLVG
+350 TSTAAILFISLAGSV
-363 AITGKKDPQAF
+363 TGKRDPLAF
-374 QRQIPQQTVYKA
+374 GRQIPQQTVYKA

-404 SFTEAVPLF
+404 SFTEAMPIF
-413 QLLFEVTSAF
+413 SLLFEVTSAF
-423 GTVGLSTGITPKLS
+423 GTVGLSTGITPNLS
-437 AGGKVMITLTM
+437 DAGKVLITLTM

-467 KERIKYPEGKIV
+467 KERLKYPEGKIV

>member
-1 MHFYCASLRINSIE
+1 MHFSRRRLRII
-15 NIARLAWEK
+15 NIMEMLVGVSR
-24 VQTSLDI
+24 
-31 IIGASKILNPYR
+31 ILNPYR
-43 WQLSTY
+43 WHLSTY

-58 IILVGAMLLMTPYA
+58 LILSGVALLMTPYA
-72 ANNSGGLSFIAAL
+72 SKSGDSLRFVDAL
-85 FTATSAVCVTGLA
+85 FTATSAVCVTGLV

-103 TYFSRFGQMVILLLI
+103 TYFSVFGQSVILLLI

-173 VELIGGTILA
+173 VELVGGTILA
-183 LRWFQDYGPQGIY
+183 LRWFQDFGLKGIY

-222 YVNDFTVNAVI
+222 YVGDLTVNGVI

-251 NCRQTHRFSLH
+251 NCRQTRRFSLH
-262 SKIVL
+262 TKVVL
-267 MTTAVL
+267 TTTVLL

-278 CFIFVAEYSNVK
+278 GFIFVAEYGNAK
-290 TLGDL
+290 TLSDL
-295 SLDGKVLA
+295 PPADKVMA
-303 SLFQSITART
+303 SLFQSVTART

-328 LFAIIFLMFI
+328 LLAIIFLMFV
-338 GASPSSMGGGIK
+338 GASPSSMGGGVK
-350 TSTAAVLFISLVG
+350 TSTAAILFISLVG
-363 AITGKKDPQAF
+363 SVTGKRDPLAF
-374 QRQIPQQTVYKA
+374 GRQIPQQTVYKA

-391 ISVMLISLVTLTL
+391 ISVMLISLATLTL
-404 SFTEAVPLF
+404 SFTEAAPIF
-413 QLLFEVTSAF
+413 SLLFEVTSAF

-437 AGGKVMITLTM
+437 DAGKVLITLTM

-467 KERIKYPEGKIV
+467 KERLKYPEGKIV

>member
-1 MHFYCASLRINSIE
+1 MHFSRRRLRII
-15 NIARLAWEK
+15 NIMEMLVGVSR
-24 VQTSLDI
+24 
-31 IIGASKILNPYR
+31 ILNPYR
-43 WQLSTY
+43 WHLSTY

-58 IILVGAMLLMTPYA
+58 LILSGVALLMTPYA
-72 ANNSGGLSFIAAL
+72 SQSGDSLRFVDAL
-85 FTATSAVCVTGLA
+85 FTATSAVCVTGLV

-103 TYFSRFGQMVILLLI
+103 TYFSVFGQSVILLLI

-173 VELIGGTILA
+173 VELVGGTILA
-183 LRWFQDYGPQGIY
+183 LRWFQDFGLKGIY

-222 YVNDFTVNAVI
+222 YVGDLTVNGVI

-251 NCRQTHRFSLH
+251 NCRQTRRFSLH
-262 SKIVL
+262 TKVVL
-267 MTTAVL
+267 TTTVLL

-278 CFIFVAEYSNVK
+278 GFIFVAEYGNAK
-290 TLGDL
+290 TLSDL
-295 SLDGKVLA
+295 PPADKVMA
-303 SLFQSITART
+303 SLFQSVTART

-328 LFAIIFLMFI
+328 LLAIIFLMFV
-338 GASPSSMGGGIK
+338 GASPSSMGGGVK
-350 TSTAAVLFISLVG
+350 TSTAAILFISLVG
-363 AITGKKDPQAF
+363 SVTGKRDPLAF
-374 QRQIPQQTVYKA
+374 GRQIPQQTVYKA

-404 SFTEAVPLF
+404 SFTEAAPIF
-413 QLLFEVTSAF
+413 SLLFEVTSAF

-437 AGGKVMITLTM
+437 DAGKVLITLTM

-467 KERIKYPEGKIV
+467 KERLKYPEGKIV